1 MYNAS
6 LGTEDMPFG
15 TMTVSLTLRS
25 DRFSLTPW
33 WHHPAPTGVL
43 CFVRKKS
50 SSERLVF
57 MHREPGIQSSGI
69 SSHSVL
75 SSWVIWVCPW
85 FTLSGAD
92 AIRETGCFPRS
103 LKEIGML
110 SLYHINPMLQW
121 ANCLFSPV
129 PQKMASIRT
138 WTYLQHKEQ
147 ALKTPVRFNG

>member
-1 MYNAS
+1 
-6 LGTEDMPFG
+6 MPFG
-15 TMTVSLTLRS
+15 SMTVSLTQRS
-25 DRFSLTPW
+25 DRVSLPPW

-57 MHREPGIQSSGI
+57 IHREPGIQSSGI

-85 FTLSGAD
+85 STLSGAD

-103 LKEIGML
+103 LKETGML
-110 SLYHINPMLQW
+110 PLYQYCPMLQW

-129 PQKMASIRT
+129 PQKAARTRT
-138 WTYLQHKEQ
+138 WTCLQHKEQ
-147 ALKTPVRFNG
+147 ALKTPVGFSG